1 MMDIE
6 LYSSDEMKLV
16 DDVINESIDCGIKII
31 ERVSHHVIDSGGKRI
46 RPAVMLAAY
55 KSLNGKDVKE
65 AVPLAASIELIHT
78 GTLIHDDI
86 NDRSAV
92 RRGMPTAHTKFGTSA
107 ALLTGDFLFVK
118 AFELLSEY
126 EKEVR
131 DIITQ
136 ACLSVAVGEI
146 IQSQNITNIHLS
158 EKDYLEI
165 IEQKTASPI
174 SASSRAGGV
183 MAGGQLAHH
192 DILEAYGRNL
202 GIGFQIM
209 DDVLDV
215 VGKHKATGKPMGND
229 LSEGK
234 MTILSIHALNNTNNS
249 KYKFLKSVIL
259 NNQNSMEDI
268 LEAIDIMK
276 GAGSIDYARDLSVIY
291 GEKARTVL
299 EGLPDSE
306 MINKLMLMAN
316 FAVDRNH

>member
-16 DDVINESIDCGIKII
+16 NDVINESIDCGIKII

-126 EKEVR
+126 DKEVR

-183 MAGGQLAHH
+183 MAGGQAAHH
-192 DILEAYGRNL
+192 DILEKYGLNL

-215 VGKHKATGKPMGND
+215 VGAHKETGKPLGND

-259 NNQNSMEDI
+259 NNQNPMEDI

-276 GAGSIDYARDLSVIY
+276 NVGSIDYARDLSVSY
-291 GEKARTVL
+291 GEKARAAL
-299 EGLPDSE
+299 EELPRSE
-306 MINKLMLMAN
+306 MIDKLMLMAN

>member
-1 MMDIE
+1 MMDVE

-16 DDVINESIDCGIKII
+16 DDVINENINCGIDII
-31 ERVSHHVIDSGGKRI
+31 EKVSHHVIDSGGKRI

-55 KSLNGKDVKE
+55 KTINAENVSK

-86 NDRSAV
+86 NDRSSV

-126 EKEVR
+126 EKDVR

-174 SASSRAGGV
+174 SASSRAGSV
-183 MAGGQLAHH
+183 MAGGLPAQQDVLG
-192 DILEAYGRNL
+192 EYGLNL

-209 DDVLDV
+209 DDILDV
-215 VGKHKATGKPMGND
+215 IGTHENTGKPQGND

-249 KYKFLKSVIL
+249 EYKFLKKVIVSPR
-259 NNQNSMEDI
+259 NSDEEI
-268 LEAIDIMK
+268 FNAINIMK
-276 GAGSIDYARDLSVIY
+276 DAGSIDYARSLSMKY
-291 GEKARTVL
+291 GKKAQSILEELPRT
-299 EGLPDSE
+299 DYW
-306 MINKLMLMAN
+306 NKLSMLAD
-316 FAVDRNH
+316 FAVDRDH

>member
-1 MMDIE
+1 MDIE

-16 DDVINESIDCGIKII
+16 DDVINENIDCGIKII

-55 KSLNGKDVKE
+55 KAMDGKNVRE

-126 EKEVR
+126 DKEVR

-158 EKDYLEI
+158 ENDYLEI

-183 MAGGQLAHH
+183 VAGGQAAQH
-192 DILEAYGRNL
+192 DTLEKYGLNL

-215 VGKHKATGKPMGND
+215 VGTHKETGKPLGND

-234 MTILSIHALNNTNNS
+234 MTILSIHALDNTNNS
-249 KYKFLKSVIL
+249 KYKFLKTVIQ

-276 GAGSIDYARDLSVIY
+276 SAGSIDYAKDLSVSY
-291 GEKARTVL
+291 GEKARAAL
-299 EGLPDSE
+299 EELPGSE
-306 MINKLMLMAN
+306 MIDKLMLMAN